1 MKKMV
6 EEAGAV
12 VTRKGEKGCEVL
24 LILSKK
30 SPQVRIFPKGHIEA
44 GESTADTAA
53 RELAEE
59 AGVRAR
65 LLGEAGTVVYEFRG
79 KTYRVVYH
87 LFEYI
92 AQCGTAEEGRD
103 PCWFPLE
110 NASEILPSV
119 ELQELL
125 LRTACSLR

>member
-6 EEAGAV
+6 EEAGAI
-12 VTRKGEKGCEVL
+12 VTRRGKEGREVL

-30 SPQVRIFPKGHIEA
+30 NPQVRIFPKGHIEA
-44 GESTADTAA
+44 GESTQDTAA

-65 LLGEAGTVVYEFRG
+65 LMGEAGTVVYEFRG

-92 AQCGTAEEGRD
+92 AQCCAAEEGRD
-103 PCWFPLE
+103 PCWFSLE
-110 NASEILPSV
+110 DAAEFLPSV
-119 ELQELL
+119 ELRDLL
-125 LRTACSLR
+125 LKAACSLQ